1 VDNFQPVEE
10 FTREMDRVIREIRD
24 SKRMENVDR
33 IWLPG
38 EIEYRRMQER
48 REKGI
53 PLAGAVVQKL
63 QELAAELKL
72 ADRLE

>member
-1 VDNFQPVEE
+1 VDNFQPVET
-10 FTREMDRVIREIRD
+10 FKQEMDRVIREIRD

-38 EIEYRRMQER
+38 EMEYYRMRER
-48 REKGI
+48 QQNGV
-53 PLAGAVVQKL
+53 PLAPAVVAQL
-63 QELAAELKL
+63 QELATELRL